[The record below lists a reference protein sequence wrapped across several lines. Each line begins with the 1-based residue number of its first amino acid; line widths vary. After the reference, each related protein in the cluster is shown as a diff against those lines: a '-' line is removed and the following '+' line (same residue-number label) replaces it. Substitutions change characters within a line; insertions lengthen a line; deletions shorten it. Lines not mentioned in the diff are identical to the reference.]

1 MYSEN
6 KEKTLNDDI
15 SENECQIEDIAENY
29 ETDTLE
35 NQENGGDEDDPVIDQ
50 NQTNLSTEAGP
61 ASPDVIKNVNR
72 LYDERK
78 YAGDIIISIILY
90 LFLL

>member
-15 SENECQIEDIAENY
+15 SENECQIEDIADNY

-78 YAGDIIISIILY
+78 YAGHIIISIILY